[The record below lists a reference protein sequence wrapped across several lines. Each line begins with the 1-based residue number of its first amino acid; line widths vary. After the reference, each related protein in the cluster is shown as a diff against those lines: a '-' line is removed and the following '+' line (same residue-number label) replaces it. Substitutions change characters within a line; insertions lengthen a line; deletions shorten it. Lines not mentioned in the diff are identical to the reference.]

1 MPGYR
6 SIPRPQTVKFLAVD
20 VTEMSADFP
29 RAGNDNNCP
38 HCGGV
43 LEPGDKA
50 SDCSGSKAWLAQAR
64 PLRTFPKSS
73 EASR

>member
-1 MPGYR
+1 MPGNR
-6 SIPRPQTVKFLAVD
+6 LIPRSNVIKFFALD
-20 VTEMSADFP
+20 VTDLSADFP

-50 SDCSGSKAWLAQAR
+50 SDCSGSKAS
-64 PLRTFPKSS
+64 KSS
-73 EASR
+73 WLKGSEACNLR